1 MDHVK
6 TYKQV
11 NKEDEHLSFGISKM
25 EDIYIKRNGEPDT
38 PHRHNYYTV
47 IITNKASG
55 KHYIDF
61 NEFSLE
67 SNQVYFVA
75 PGQVHQI
82 IETSQSYGYALVFSN
97 QFLIENN
104 IPLSFIEDLNL
115 FNDFGS
121 SPPLI
126 LTDDIHQKINIYLEE
141 IFNKY
146 NSQLDYKNETIGS
159 LLKLILIEC
168 NNTCSL
174 PPHFY
179 ESIDSTMRKF
189 KNLINQHY
197 KKWHAT
203 TDYANQLNITPDHLN
218 RLVKTQT
225 GKTAKEHIQ
234 SRIIVAAKRLIY
246 FTDLS
251 NKEIGFELG
260 FSEPAHFSA
269 FFKHQVGISP
279 SKFKENH

>member
-1 MDHVK
+1 MNQLK
-6 TYKQV
+6 TYNQI
-11 NKEDEHLSFGISKM
+11 NKKDEHISFGISKM
-25 EDIYIKRNGEPDT
+25 EDIYTKRKGEPDT
-38 PHRHNYYTV
+38 PHRHDYFTV
-47 IITNKASG
+47 IVTNKAKG
-55 KHYIDF
+55 KHFIDF
-61 NEFSLE
+61 NEFNLE
-67 SNQVYFVA
+67 ANQVYFVA

-82 IETSQSYGYALVFSN
+82 IETSKSYGYALVFSN

-104 IPLSFIEDLNL
+104 IPVSFIDDLNL

-121 SPPLI
+121 SPPLF
-126 LTDDIHQKINIYLEE
+126 LNKDIHQKINLYLTEIY
-141 IFNKY
+141 NQY
-146 NSQLDYKNETIGS
+146 NSQFTYKNEAIGA
-159 LLKLILIEC
+159 LLKLILIAC
-168 NNTCSL
+168 NNACSL
-174 PPHFY
+174 PSDY
-179 ESIDSTMRKF
+179 YQSIDSTLRKF
-189 KNLINQHY
+189 KTLINQHY
-197 KKWHAT
+197 KEWHAT
-203 TDYANQLNITPDHLN
+203 TDYANQLNISPDHLN

-260 FSEPAHFSA
+260 FSEPANFSA